1 MLSSGEIPNCMS
13 EGALYDYPELFFA
26 APPLYPQLYNPLIQ
40 NAGTS
45 MFGQE
50 CKTASTPEYEVPV
63 YIPKIATSQPDP
75 SNWESELGLD
85 LELPCL
91 PTTGT
96 YQNVSTLI
104 APPATQTPTRCFS
117 TIADPS
123 TRSKKRRSASYRSIE
138 HGVANKPRQEQLSF
152 LNQIKPKE
160 VSKPHGKKPSA
171 KHAVTSKTRSYLKGL
186 TIVGSIDFPKKSDEN
201 QDGPPPLRPF
211 HSRKLKPNV
220 KRKRKPGVQV
230 ASTKPKKIKIRK
242 TPLVGGKNCKPKTS
256 ITRRRRKVLKP
267 QYNHWKTPAEKKEA
281 YHSLIRAV
289 RVRFSTYIWNEM
301 QQTASALWKI
311 IKECSNPKGLEVVL
325 RHLTQHP
332 TKDMNELPL
341 AFVERLT
348 VELAALHKLPGRN
361 KQ

>member
-1 MLSSGEIPNCMS
+1 MYSSGEIPNCIS
-13 EGALYDYPELFFA
+13 EGALYNYPELFFA
-26 APPLYPQLYNPLIQ
+26 TPPLYPRLYNPLIQ
-40 NAGTS
+40 NAGTTL
-45 MFGQE
+45 FGQE
-50 CKTASTPEYEVPV
+50 SKTASTPEYEVPV

-75 SNWESELGLD
+75 SNWDSELGLD

-104 APPATQTPTRCFS
+104 APPATQTPTRCFPK
-117 TIADPS
+117 IADPS
-123 TRSKKRRSASYRSIE
+123 TRSMKRRSASYRSIE
-138 HGVANKPRQEQLSF
+138 HGVAKKPRQEQLSF
-152 LNQIKPKE
+152 LTQRKPKK

-171 KHAVTSKTRSYLKGL
+171 KRAVTSKIRSDIKGL
-186 TIVGSIDFPKKSDEN
+186 TTVGSIDFPQESNES
-201 QDGPPPLRPF
+201 QDGPPPLRPL
-211 HSRKLKPNV
+211 HSRKPKPTV
-220 KRKRKPGVQV
+220 KRKRKSGVKA
-230 ASTKPKKIKIRK
+230 ASIKLKMIKVQK
-242 TPLVGGKNCKPKTS
+242 TPIGGKNCKPKTS
-256 ITRRRRKVLKP
+256 ISRKRKRVLKP
-267 QYNHWKTPAEKKEA
+267 QYNHWKTPAEKKDA

-289 RVRFSTYIWNEM
+289 RVRFSTDIWNKK

-332 TKDMNELPL
+332 TKDMNELPQ

-348 VELAALHKLPGRN
+348 VELAALHKLPGQN

>member
-1 MLSSGEIPNCMS
+1 MYPSGEIPNCMS
-13 EGALYDYPELFFA
+13 EGALYEYPELFFA
-26 APPLYPQLYNPLIQ
+26 APPLYPQLYTPLIQ
-40 NAGTS
+40 NVGSAS

-63 YIPKIATSQPDP
+63 YVPKITTSQQDP
-75 SNWESELGLD
+75 SNWDSELGLD

-104 APPATQTPTRCFS
+104 APPATQTPTRCFP

-123 TRSKKRRSASYRSIE
+123 TLSMKRRSASYRSIE
-138 HGVANKPRQEQLSF
+138 HGVAKKPGQEQLSF
-152 LNQIKPKE
+152 LNQRKPKK

-171 KHAVTSKTRSYLKGL
+171 KRVVTSKTRSDLKGR
-186 TIVGSIDFPKKSDEN
+186 TIVGSIDFLQKSHEN
-201 QDGPPPLRPF
+201 QDRPPPLRSLY
-211 HSRKLKPNV
+211 SRNPKPTV
-220 KRKRKPGVQV
+220 KRKRKSGVQA
-230 ASTKPKKIKIRK
+230 ASMKLKNIKIRK
-242 TPLVGGKNCKPKTS
+242 TPLGGKNCKPKTP
-256 ITRRRRKVLKP
+256 ITRKRRRVLKP
-267 QYNHWKTPAEKKEA
+267 QYNHWKTSAVKKEA

-325 RHLTQHP
+325 RHLTQHL
-332 TKDMNELPL
+332 TQDMNELPQ